1 MNPGPHEIVRTAQ
14 RSFNQG
20 NGALF
25 GESAGRLCSSSAL
38 FSIFRTTVREISF

>member
-25 GESAGRLCSSSAL
+25 GESAGRLCSSAL